1 MTFPTTRRRFLGVCA
16 ATATTWRCGLME
28 TGPLQAAERSGDNMF
43 FGLVTYQ
50 WGKDWDLPTLLRN
63 CEKAAVLGVELRT
76 THAHGV
82 EPSLT
87 AKQRQEVQKRFGD
100 SPVVL
105 AGLGSNERF
114 DNPDPA
120 VVKRAIEASKKFLVL
135 SHDVGSTGVK
145 VKPDRFHPDVPREK
159 TIAQIGK
166 ALHTLGDF
174 AGGYGQKV
182 RLEVHGQCAQLPTIK
197 AIMEAADHKNVV
209 LCWNSN
215 AQDLEGEGLE
225 ANFKLVQKHL
235 GSTLHVRELQSPD
248 YPYAKLIK
256 LLVDAKYAGWVMLE
270 ASSQPKDRVAALA
283 AQGRLFRNLI
293 KRVQSEKPKPK

>member
-1 MTFPTTRRRFLGVCA
+1 MTFQVNRRKFLGVCA
-16 ATATTWRCGLME
+16 AAAAVCRSGLTEMKSV
-28 TGPLQAAERSGDNMF
+28 QAADRAGDNMF

-50 WGKDWDLPTLLRN
+50 WGKDWDLPTLIKN
-63 CEKAAVLGVELRT
+63 CERAAVLGVELRT

-82 EPSLT
+82 ETSLN
-87 AKQRQEVQKRFGD
+87 AKQRQEVRKRFGD

-114 DNPDPA
+114 DNPDPT
-120 VVKRAIEASKKFLVL
+120 VVKRAIEASKRFLVL

-145 VKPDRFHPDVPREK
+145 VKPDRFHPGIAREK

-166 ALHTLGDF
+166 SLRTLGEF

-197 AIMEAADHKNVV
+197 AIIDAADHENVV

-215 AQDLEGEGLE
+215 AQDLEGDGLE
-225 ANFKLVQKHL
+225 ANFKMVQKHL
-235 GSTLHVRELQSPD
+235 GSTLHVRELESPN

-283 AQGRLFRNLI
+283 AQGRLFRKLV
-293 KRVQSEKPKPK
+293 KQAQPAKP

>member
-1 MTFPTTRRRFLGVCA
+1 
-16 ATATTWRCGLME
+16 
-28 TGPLQAAERSGDNMF
+28 MF

-50 WGKDWDLPTLLRN
+50 WGKDWDLPTLLKN

-87 AKQRQEVQKRFGD
+87 SKQRQDVQKRFGD

-120 VVKRAIEASKKFLVL
+120 VVKRAVEATKKFLVL

-182 RLEVHGQCAQLPTIK
+182 RLEVHGQCAELSTIK
-197 AIMEAADHKNVV
+197 AIMDAADHDNVV

-215 AQDLEGEGLE
+215 AQDLQGAGLE
-225 ANFKLVQKHL
+225 ANFKLVQNHL

-248 YPYAKLIK
+248 YPYAALIK

-283 AQGRLFRNLI
+283 AQGRLFRKLI
-293 KRVQSEKPKPK
+293 KQVQSEKPKGK

>member
-1 MTFPTTRRRFLGVCA
+1 MTFQSNRRSFLGVCTA
-16 ATATTWRCGLME
+16 AAITLRPGL
-28 TGPLQAAERSGDNMF
+28 TGMGSLQAADRAGENMF

-50 WGKDWDLPTLLRN
+50 WGKDWNLPTLLKN

-87 AKQRQEVQKRFGD
+87 AKQRQEVKKRFGD

-145 VKPDRFHPDVPREK
+145 VKPDRFHPGVPPEK

-166 ALHTLGDF
+166 ALNTLGDF

-197 AIMEAADHKNVV
+197 AIMEAADHENVV

-235 GSTLHVRELQSPD
+235 GSTLHVRELESPN

-256 LLVDAKYAGWVMLE
+256 LLVEAKYAGWVMLE

-283 AQGRLFRNLI
+283 AQGRLFRKLV
-293 KRVQSEKPKPK
+293 KQAQSRKP

>member
-1 MTFPTTRRRFLGVCA
+1 MGT
-16 ATATTWRCGLME
+16 E
-28 TGPLQAAERSGDNMF
+28 PLQAAERPGDNMF

-50 WGKDWDLPTLLRN
+50 WGKDWDLPTLLTN
-63 CEKAAVLGVELRT
+63 CQKAAVLGVELRT

-120 VVKRAIEASKKFLVL
+120 VVKRAIEATKKFLVL

-197 AIMEAADHKNVV
+197 AIMEAADHQNVV

-215 AQDLEGEGLE
+215 AQDLEGKGLE
-225 ANFKLVQKHL
+225 ANFKLIQKHL

-248 YPYAKLIK
+248 YPYATLVK
-256 LLVDAKYAGWVMLE
+256 LLVQAKYAGWVMLE

-283 AQGRLFRNLI
+283 AQGRLFRKLV
-293 KRVQSEKPKPK
+293 KQVQPEKPKGK

>member
-1 MTFPTTRRRFLGVCA
+1 MAQTNRRTFLGLCA
-16 ATATTWRCGLME
+16 ATATSLATSQGNILE
-28 TGPLQAAERSGDNMF
+28 AAKAPGEDMF

-50 WGKDWDLPTLLRN
+50 WGKDWDLPTLLKN

-76 THAHGV
+76 THAHAV

-120 VVKRAIEASKKFLVL
+120 VVKRAVEATKKFLVL

-145 VKPDRFHPDVPREK
+145 VKPDRFHADVPREK

-166 ALHTLGDF
+166 ALRTLGDF
-174 AGGYGQKV
+174 ASGYGQKV
-182 RLEVHGQCAQLPTIK
+182 RLEVHGQCAELPTIK
-197 AIMEAADHKNVV
+197 AIMDAADHDNVV

-215 AQDLEGEGLE
+215 AQDLQGEGLE
-225 ANFKLVQKHL
+225 ANFKMVQEHL

-248 YPYAKLIK
+248 YPYATLIK
-256 LLVDAKYAGWVMLE
+256 LLVKAEYAGWVMLE

-283 AQGRLFRNLI
+283 AQGRLFRNLVKNARTENS
-293 KRVQSEKPKPK
+293 KRK

>member
-1 MTFPTTRRRFLGVCA
+1 MFRKTRREFISLCA
-16 ATATTWRCGLME
+16 ATTTTLACGV
-28 TGPLQAAERSGDNMF
+28 ARSKAMKTADRRGKDMF

-63 CEKAAVLGVELRT
+63 CAKAAVLGVELRT

-82 EPSLT
+82 EPSLN

-105 AGLGSNERF
+105 AGLGSNERY
-114 DNPDPA
+114 DSPDPA
-120 VVKRAIEASKKFLVL
+120 VLKRAIEATKKFLVL

-145 VKPDRFHPDVPREK
+145 VKPDRFYPNIPREK
-159 TIAQIGK
+159 TIAQIGR
-166 ALHTLGDF
+166 ALHTLGNF
-174 AGGYGQKV
+174 ATGYGQKV

-197 AIMEAADHKNVV
+197 AIMDAADHRNVV

-215 AQDLEGEGLE
+215 AQDLQGDGLE
-225 ANFKLVQKHL
+225 ANFQLVRKHL
-235 GSTLHVRELQSPD
+235 GSTLHVRELDRPD

-256 LLVDAKYAGWVMLE
+256 LLVDTNYAGWVMLE
-270 ASSQPKDRVAALA
+270 ASSKPADLVAALA
-283 AQGRLFRNLI
+283 AQGRLFRKMI
-293 KRVQSEKPKPK
+293 AQS

>member
-16 ATATTWRCGLME
+16 AAATTWRYGSMGTE
-28 TGPLQAAERSGDNMF
+28 PLQAAERPGDNMF

-50 WGKDWDLPTLLRN
+50 WGKDWDLPTLLTN
-63 CEKAAVLGVELRT
+63 CQKAAVLGVELRT

-120 VVKRAIEASKKFLVL
+120 VVKRAIEATKKFLVL

-197 AIMEAADHKNVV
+197 AIMEAADHQNVV

-225 ANFKLVQKHL
+225 ANFKLIQKHL

-248 YPYAKLIK
+248 YPYAALIK
-256 LLVDAKYAGWVMLE
+256 LLVQAKYAGWVMLE

-283 AQGRLFRNLI
+283 AQGRLFRKLV
-293 KRVQSEKPKPK
+293 KQVQPEKPKGK

>member
-1 MTFPTTRRRFLGVCA
+1 MAQTNRRTFLGLCA
-16 ATATTWRCGLME
+16 ATATSLATSQGNILE
-28 TGPLQAAERSGDNMF
+28 AAKSPGEDMF

-50 WGKDWDLPTLLRN
+50 WGKDWDLPTLLKN

-76 THAHGV
+76 THAHAV

-120 VVKRAIEASKKFLVL
+120 VVKRAVEATKKFLVL

-145 VKPDRFHPDVPREK
+145 VKPDRFHADVPREK

-166 ALHTLGDF
+166 ALRTLGEF
-174 AGGYGQKV
+174 ASGYGQKV
-182 RLEVHGQCAQLPTIK
+182 RLEVHGQCAELPTIK
-197 AIMEAADHKNVV
+197 AIMDAADHDNVV

-215 AQDLEGEGLE
+215 AQDLQGEGLE
-225 ANFKLVQKHL
+225 ANFKMVQEHL

-248 YPYAKLIK
+248 YPYATLIK
-256 LLVDAKYAGWVMLE
+256 LLVKAEYAGWVMLE

-283 AQGRLFRNLI
+283 AQGRLFRNLVKNARTENS
-293 KRVQSEKPKPK
+293 KRK

>member
-1 MTFPTTRRRFLGVCA
+1 MAQTNRRTFLGLCA
-16 ATATTWRCGLME
+16 ATATSLATSQGNILE
-28 TGPLQAAERSGDNMF
+28 AAKAPGEDMF

-50 WGKDWDLPTLLRN
+50 WGKDWDLPTLLKN

-76 THAHGV
+76 THAHAV

-120 VVKRAIEASKKFLVL
+120 VVKRAVEATKKFLVL

-145 VKPDRFHPDVPREK
+145 VKPDRFHADVPREK

-166 ALHTLGDF
+166 ALRTLGDF
-174 AGGYGQKV
+174 ASGYGQKV
-182 RLEVHGQCAQLPTIK
+182 RLEVHGQCAELPTIK
-197 AIMEAADHKNVV
+197 AIMDAADHDNVV

-215 AQDLEGEGLE
+215 AQDLQGEGLE
-225 ANFKLVQKHL
+225 ANFKMVQEHL

-248 YPYAKLIK
+248 YPYATLIK
-256 LLVDAKYAGWVMLE
+256 LLVKAEYAGWVMLE

-283 AQGRLFRNLI
+283 AQGRLFRNLV
-293 KRVQSEKPKPK
+293 KNARTENSKPK

>member
-1 MTFPTTRRRFLGVCA
+1 MFQTTRRKFLGVCA
-16 ATATTWRCGLME
+16 ATTTTCTWGL
-28 TGPLQAAERSGDNMF
+28 TGAGLLQAADRPGDNMF

-87 AKQRQEVQKRFGD
+87 DKQRQDVQKRFGD

-120 VVKRAIEASKKFLVL
+120 VVKRAIEATKKFLVL

-182 RLEVHGQCAQLPTIK
+182 RLEVHGQCAELKTIK
-197 AIMEAADHKNVV
+197 AIMDAADHENVV

-215 AQDLEGEGLE
+215 AQDLQGAGLE

-248 YPYAKLIK
+248 YPYATLIK
-256 LLVDAKYAGWVMLE
+256 LLVEAKYAGWVMLE

-293 KRVQSEKPKPK
+293 KQVQSEKPKRK

>member
-1 MTFPTTRRRFLGVCA
+1 MAQTNRRTFLGLCA
-16 ATATTWRCGLME
+16 ATATSLATSQGNILE
-28 TGPLQAAERSGDNMF
+28 AAKAPGEDMF

-50 WGKDWDLPTLLRN
+50 WGKDWDLPTLLKN

-76 THAHGV
+76 THAHAV

-120 VVKRAIEASKKFLVL
+120 VVKRAIEATKKFLVL

-145 VKPDRFHPDVPREK
+145 VKPDRFHADVPREK

-174 AGGYGQKV
+174 ASGYGQKV
-182 RLEVHGQCAQLPTIK
+182 RLEVHGQCAELPTIK
-197 AIMEAADHKNVV
+197 AIMDAADHDNVV

-215 AQDLEGEGLE
+215 AQDLQGEGLE
-225 ANFKLVQKHL
+225 ANFKMVQEHL

-248 YPYAKLIK
+248 YPYATLIK
-256 LLVDAKYAGWVMLE
+256 LLVKAKYAGWVMLE

-283 AQGRLFRNLI
+283 AQGRLFRNLVKNARTENS
-293 KRVQSEKPKPK
+293 KRK

>member
-1 MTFPTTRRRFLGVCA
+1 MAQTNRRTFLGLCA
-16 ATATTWRCGLME
+16 ATATSLATSQGNVLE
-28 TGPLQAAERSGDNMF
+28 AAKAPLEDMF

-50 WGKDWDLPTLLRN
+50 WGKDWDLPTLLKN

-76 THAHGV
+76 THAHAV

-120 VVKRAIEASKKFLVL
+120 VVKRAIEATKKFLVL

-145 VKPDRFHPDVPREK
+145 VKPDRFHPDIPREK

-174 AGGYGQKV
+174 ASGYGQKV
-182 RLEVHGQCAQLPTIK
+182 RLEVHGQCAELPTIK
-197 AIMEAADHKNVV
+197 RIMDAADHGNVV

-215 AQDLEGEGLE
+215 VLE
-225 ANFKLVQKHL
+225 ANFKMVQEHL

-248 YPYAKLIK
+248 YPYATLIR
-256 LLVDAKYAGWVMLE
+256 LLVKAKYAGWVMLE

-283 AQGRLFRNLI
+283 AQGRLFRKLVKNAQAGNS
-293 KRVQSEKPKPK
+293 KDK

>member
-1 MTFPTTRRRFLGVCA
+1 MFQATRRRFLGVCA
-16 ATATTWRCGLME
+16 ATTPTCTWGL
-28 TGPLQAAERSGDNMF
+28 TGAGRLRAADRPGDNMF

-82 EPSLT
+82 EPGLT
-87 AKQRQEVQKRFGD
+87 SKQRQEVRKRFGD

-114 DNPDPA
+114 DSPDPA
-120 VVKRAIEASKKFLVL
+120 VVKRALEATKKFLVL

-174 AGGYGQKV
+174 AAGYGQKV
-182 RLEVHGQCAQLPTIK
+182 RLEVHGQCAELPTIK
-197 AIMEAADHKNVV
+197 AIMDAADHDDVV

-215 AQDLEGEGLE
+215 AQDLQGPGLE
-225 ANFKLVQKHL
+225 ANFKLVQEHL
-235 GSTLHVRELQSPD
+235 GSTLHVRELQSPN
-248 YPYAKLIK
+248 YPYATLIK
-256 LLVDAKYAGWVMLE
+256 LLVDAKYAGWVLLE

-293 KRVQSEKPKPK
+293 KQVQSEKPKRK

>member
-1 MTFPTTRRRFLGVCA
+1 MFQTTRRKFLGVCA
-16 ATATTWRCGLME
+16 ATTTTCAWGGTGAGL
-28 TGPLQAAERSGDNMF
+28 LQAADRPGDNMF

-87 AKQRQEVQKRFGD
+87 DKQRQEVQKRFGD

-120 VVKRAIEASKKFLVL
+120 VVKRAIEATKKFLVL

-182 RLEVHGQCAQLPTIK
+182 RLEVHGQCAELKTIK
-197 AIMEAADHKNVV
+197 AIMDAADHENVV

-215 AQDLEGEGLE
+215 AQDLQGAGLE

-248 YPYAKLIK
+248 YPYATLIK
-256 LLVDAKYAGWVMLE
+256 LLVEAKYAGWVMLE

-293 KRVQSEKPKPK
+293 KQVQSEKPKRK

>member
-1 MTFPTTRRRFLGVCA
+1 MGT
-16 ATATTWRCGLME
+16 E
-28 TGPLQAAERSGDNMF
+28 PLQAAERPGDNMF

-50 WGKDWDLPTLLRN
+50 WGKDWDLPTLLTN
-63 CEKAAVLGVELRT
+63 CQKAAVLGVELRT

-120 VVKRAIEASKKFLVL
+120 VGKRAIEATKKFLVL

-197 AIMEAADHKNVV
+197 AIMEAADHQNVV

-225 ANFKLVQKHL
+225 ANFKLIQKHL

-248 YPYAKLIK
+248 YPYATLIK
-256 LLVDAKYAGWVMLE
+256 LLVQAKYAGWVMLE

-283 AQGRLFRNLI
+283 AQGRLFRKLV
-293 KRVQSEKPKPK
+293 KQVQPEKPKGK

>member
-1 MTFPTTRRRFLGVCA
+1 MTFQANRRSFLGACTA
-16 ATATTWRCGLME
+16 AALTLRPGL
-28 TGPLQAAERSGDNMF
+28 TGMGSLQAADRAGENMF

-50 WGKDWDLPTLLRN
+50 WGKDWNLPTLLKN

-87 AKQRQEVQKRFGD
+87 AKQRQEVKKRFGD

-114 DNPDPA
+114 DNPDAA

-145 VKPDRFHPDVPREK
+145 VKPDRFHPGVPREK

-166 ALHTLGDF
+166 ALNTLGDF

-197 AIMEAADHKNVV
+197 AIMEAADHENVV

-215 AQDLEGEGLE
+215 AQDLEGDGLE

-235 GSTLHVRELQSPD
+235 GSTLHVRELESPN

-283 AQGRLFRNLI
+283 AQGRLFRKLL
-293 KRVQSEKPKPK
+293 KQAQSMRP

>member
-1 MTFPTTRRRFLGVCA
+1 MVQTNRRTFLGLCA
-16 ATATTWRCGLME
+16 ATATSLATSQGNVLE
-28 TGPLQAAERSGDNMF
+28 AAKAPGEDMF

-50 WGKDWDLPTLLRN
+50 WGKDWDLPTLLKN

-76 THAHGV
+76 THAHAV

-87 AKQRQEVQKRFGD
+87 ARQREEVQKRFGD

-120 VVKRAIEASKKFLVL
+120 VVKRALEATKKFLVL

-174 AGGYGQKV
+174 ASGYGQKV
-182 RLEVHGQCAQLPTIK
+182 RLEVHGQCAELPTIK
-197 AIMEAADHKNVV
+197 AIMDAADHDNVV

-215 AQDLEGEGLE
+215 AQDLQGEGLE
-225 ANFKLVQKHL
+225 ANFKMVQEHL

-248 YPYAKLIK
+248 YPYAKLIE
-256 LLVDAKYAGWVMLE
+256 LLVKAKYAGWVMLE
-270 ASSQPKDRVAALA
+270 ASSQPKDPVAALA
-283 AQGRLFRNLI
+283 AQGRLFRNLVKNAWPENS
-293 KRVQSEKPKPK
+293 KRK